1 MRGDEETMRSLTTLF
16 GIVLLAALPGITS
29 AAIYKWV
36 DENGQVQYT
45 ETPPPGGIE
54 ASEIK
59 PPPEPA
65 DQEGTIEREE
75 SLGKALDERRE
86 AREEGARKVA
96 EDAEYNKQKAERCE
110 AAKRRLE
117 QAERPLTNFVEADG
131 TQRRATEEERLE
143 QIKQSQEQVRKFCE

>member
-16 GIVLLAALPGITS
+16 GIVLLAAVPGLAA

-45 ETPPPGGIE
+45 ETPPPGGVE
-54 ASEIK
+54 SSEIK

-65 DQEGTIEREE
+65 DQKGTIEREE
-75 SLGKALDERRE
+75 RLEKALDERRE
-86 AREEGARKVA
+86 SRDAAAKQAA
-96 EDAEYNKQKAERCE
+96 EDAEYEKQKGERCE

-117 QAERPLTNFVEADG
+117 QAERPLTNFVDADG
-131 TQRRATEEERLE
+131 TQRRATEEERQE
-143 QIKQSQEQVRKFCE
+143 QIKQSQEQVKKFCE

>member
-1 MRGDEETMRSLTTLF
+1 MRSLTTLF
-16 GIVLLAALPGITS
+16 GIVLLAALPGIAT

-54 ASEIK
+54 ASEMK

-65 DQEGTIEREE
+65 DQEGTIEREQKLE
-75 SLGKALDERRE
+75 KALDERRGSRD
-86 AREEGARKVA
+86 ASAKKAA
-96 EDAEYNKQKAERCE
+96 EDADYNRQKAERCE
-110 AAKRRLE
+110 AARRRLE

-143 QIKQSQEQVRKFCE
+143 QIKQSQEQVKKFCE